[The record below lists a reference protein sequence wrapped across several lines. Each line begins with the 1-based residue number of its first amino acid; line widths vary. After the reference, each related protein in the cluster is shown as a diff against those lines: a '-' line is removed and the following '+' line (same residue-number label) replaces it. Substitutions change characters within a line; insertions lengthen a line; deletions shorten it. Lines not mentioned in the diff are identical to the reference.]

1 MAKFPYIV
9 NLNGTLYPAG
19 AEVPVDTPAKSE
31 VGEKISED
39 VAEDASENTTED
51 VAGTVV
57 EQKRGGRKPK
67 EA

>member
-19 AEVPVDTPAKSE
+19 TEVPEGTPAK
-31 VGEKISED
+31 
-39 VAEDASENTTED
+39 ADAPERN
-51 VAGTVV
+51 V